1 MSSKTNRSARTWAAR
16 SGFGVMRLAAFV
28 NVASLLAIIG
38 LIIVEA
44 LPGLSW
50 EFLTEP
56 PKNMMTEGGIWPCL
70 LGTFLLAMGSLV
82 INSTTSLHL
91 SMSCTSTPTRRARG

>member
-44 LPGLSW
+44 LPGLS
-50 EFLTEP
+50 
-56 PKNMMTEGGIWPCL
+56 
-70 LGTFLLAMGSLV
+70 
-82 INSTTSLHL
+82 
-91 SMSCTSTPTRRARG
+91 